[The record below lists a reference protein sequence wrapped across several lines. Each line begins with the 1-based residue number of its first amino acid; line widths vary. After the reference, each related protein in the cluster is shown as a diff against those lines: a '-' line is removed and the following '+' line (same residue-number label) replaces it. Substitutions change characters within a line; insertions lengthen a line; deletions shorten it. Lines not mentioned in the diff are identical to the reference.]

1 MELDTE
7 DQVLYNIR
15 NKCLLGQHIFG
26 GKLKDFDKKFSYMFE
41 PKKIGIEI
49 CFLIIFFKQIFL
61 GTESKC

>member
-26 GKLKDFDKKFSYMFE
+26 GKLKDVDIKLSYMFE
-41 PKKIGIEI
+41 PKKKIGLDI
-49 CFLIIFFKQIFL
+49 CFLIISFKQNFFW
-61 GTESKC
+61 GT